1 MKPLKIS
8 LLLLAAFLPAG
19 ILFLIQHF
27 FSATY
32 ITSSLYKIIFL
43 LPIVY
48 RVFFHK
54 KSWKAAITHDFS
66 FIKFKKSIAHA
77 LGWGLLFSAIY
88 AGAFFFFKD
97 LLPIQE
103 IVAQLNSAAAI
114 TPTNIIWIGLYIIFI
129 NSLLEEF
136 FWRGFFFDEV
146 HALCGWFTGYV
157 LTGIGFTLYH
167 VVYFYQWFSYPGL
180 FALACIGLFGYSLFM
195 CMIFQKYRDLF
206 TCWIIHALVDIV
218 QIGIALSIFGIL

>member
-8 LLLLAAFLPAG
+8 LLLLAAFLPAV
-19 ILFLIQHF
+19 ILFVIQHF
-27 FSATY
+27 FTATY

-48 RVFFHK
+48 RVFFYK
-54 KSWKAAITHDFS
+54 KTWKAAITHDFS
-66 FIKFKKSIAHA
+66 FAKFKQSITHA

-88 AGAFFFFKD
+88 AGAF
-97 LLPIQE
+97 LLFRDFLPVEE
-103 IVAQLNSAAAI
+103 IVAQLSSAAAI
-114 TPTNIIWIGLYIIFI
+114 TTTNIIGIGLYIIFI

-146 HALCGWFTGYV
+146 HTLCGWFVGYI

-167 VVYFYQWFSYPGL
+167 IVYFYQWFSNAGL
-180 FALACIGLFGYSLFM
+180 FALACIGLFSYSLFM

-206 TCWIIHALVDIV
+206 TCWVIHALVDVV
-218 QIGIALSIFGIL
+218 QIGIALSLFGIL

>member
-8 LLLLAAFLPAG
+8 LLLLAAFLPAI

-27 FSATY
+27 FEATY

-43 LPIVY
+43 IPIVY
-48 RVFFHK
+48 RIFFYK
-54 KSWKAAITHDFS
+54 KSWKNAVTHDFS
-66 FIKFKKSIAHA
+66 FTKCKKSIIHA
-77 LGWGLLFSAIY
+77 FGWGLLFSAIY
-88 AGAFFFFKD
+88 AGAFLLFKD
-97 LLPIQE
+97 FLPIEE
-103 IVAQLNSAAAI
+103 IVTQLNTAAAI
-114 TPTNIIWIGLYIIFI
+114 TTANIIWIGLYIIFI

-146 HALCGWFTGYV
+146 HTLCGWVVGYI

-167 VVYFYQWFSYPGL
+167 VVYFYKWFSYPGL
-180 FALACIGLFGYSLFM
+180 FALACIGLFCYSLFM

-206 TCWIIHALVDIV
+206 TCWIIHALVDVV
-218 QIGIALSIFGIL
+218 QIGIALYLFGIL